1 MTAKS
6 RGHRYEG
13 SKWGRPVRWLGLI
26 ITFVVGPIVYALLV
40 PHYGYLLSLLGAL
53 PCLVIGKTLELVVT
67 GPRAYVHEILARRR
81 DRSRLL
87 LYAIGGCVFT
97 SVGIWGFMVTHTL
110 AMALATAFFGLLTL
124 YGLYLWKT
132 AH

>member
-1 MTAKS
+1 MSTNFGGS
-6 RGHRYEG
+6 RYKG
-13 SKWGRPVRWLGLI
+13 SKWGRPVRWLGLT
-26 ITFVVGPIVYALLV
+26 ITFVVGPVVYALLV
-40 PHYGYLLSLLGAL
+40 PRYGYLLSLLGVL
-53 PCLVIGKTLELVVT
+53 PCLVIGKTLELLVT
-67 GPRAYVHEILARRR
+67 RPRAYVHEILARRR

-97 SVGIWGFMVTHTL
+97 SVGIWGFTVTHTL

>member
-6 RGHRYEG
+6 RSDRYG
-13 SKWGRPVRWLGLI
+13 GGKWGRPVRWLGLI

-40 PHYGYLLSLLGAL
+40 PRYGYLLSLLGVL
-53 PCLVIGKTLELVVT
+53 PCLVIGRTLELLVT
-67 GPRAYVHEILARRR
+67 GPRAYVHEILARRQ

-87 LYAIGGCVFT
+87 LYTIGSCVFT
-97 SVGIWGFMVTHTL
+97 SIGIWGFTVTHTL
-110 AMALATAFFGLLTL
+110 AMAFATAFFGLLTL